1 MKDTYVTI
9 TGFWHFYGIKP
20 FTIGKV
26 LKCVKEPSNPYDE
39 DAIKVVIKKIGTV
52 GYIANSL
59 GFKAKG
65 TDSASKIY
73 NKVKKKFWAE
83 VMFITSSKVICKV
96 VEGFKDEQKV
106 TATKEAELAQ
116 D

>member
-9 TGFWHFYGIKP
+9 TGFWHFYGVKP

-59 GFKAKG
+59 GFKASVITVPSISSVLAKPIQDL
-65 TDSASKIY
+65 TSSQASNCSNIAASAS
-73 NKVKKKFWAE
+73 
-83 VMFITSSKVICKV
+83 
-96 VEGFKDEQKV
+96 
-106 TATKEAELAQ
+106 
-116 D
+116 